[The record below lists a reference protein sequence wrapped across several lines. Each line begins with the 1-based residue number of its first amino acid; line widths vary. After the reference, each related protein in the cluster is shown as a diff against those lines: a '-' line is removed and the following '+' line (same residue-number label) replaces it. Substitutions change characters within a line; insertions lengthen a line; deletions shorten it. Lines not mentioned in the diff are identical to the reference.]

1 MDYLSATA
9 SDTGCHVLEKTL
21 QETAKEQLLVHGAG
35 LGLAIKMLA
44 ILKRTKIIEEVVMLE
59 AGFALWGKYR
69 RGEGVETC

>member
-1 MDYLSATA
+1 MDYLSEKT
-9 SDTGCHVLEKTL
+9 SYTGCYVLETTR
-21 QETAKEQLLVHGAG
+21 QETAKEQLLVHGVG